1 MAHDTTTWGIWLGT
15 ISYQQYNTPWKFP
28 VWKDDTELAASVY
41 PTYRYFITYLYN
53 QGSTWLDTLLVKTSS
68 EVLLISRLHETGS
81 MWVQRLHW
89 YVIIILIFSRTLYLF
104 ARQDIDRST
113 PSSWSGWN
121 CQILFSSREMQF
133 EDTNPQFTMT
143 ITITC
148 IHSHSKHPRSSPGYI
163 VRRTLFQHSK
173 TEGKVQMTQNSL
185 PSNRITTWRR
195 TRNEVWKD
203 FPFSLII
210 CISGAY
216 LRSLLC
222 TGLNDKDIST
232 IPHRKCSRI
241 PFSLW
246 LNIWYERSYN
256 STPPI

>member
-1 MAHDTTTWGIWLGT
+1 MI
-15 ISYQQYNTPWKFP
+15 
-28 VWKDDTELAASVY
+28 
-41 PTYRYFITYLYN
+41 
-53 QGSTWLDTLLVKTSS
+53 
-68 EVLLISRLHETGS
+68 
-81 MWVQRLHW
+81 
-89 YVIIILIFSRTLYLF
+89 IIILIFSRKYTYLPGKIL
-104 ARQDIDRST
+104 IDLLRLH
-113 PSSWSGWN
+113 SWSDWN

-143 ITITC
+143 ITTTC
-148 IHSHSKHPRSSPGYI
+148 IHSHSKLPRSSPAYI

-185 PSNRITTWRR
+185 PSNCITTWRR

-246 LNIWYERSYN
+246 LNILVWHV
-256 STPPI
+256 I